1 MLMGIEAIAFAVG
14 ALIFLTVIGLG
25 LTTLLLPADGFE
37 VLLAPA
43 AGLAVLALGFQWL
56 TFFVPPYLA
65 ALVVFAAFGALS
77 AAVVWR
83 RRKKLIARWPDLLGA
98 GALILAFF
106 VALIQIDLQRG
117 YFTLGGFPSDNV
129 FIYVQAAQYLLDH
142 AMPIAHHLPSLA
154 NPGSVY
160 LTNIGPAFPNS
171 VGPIDAAASVLSG
184 RPVYALFDLVSGL
197 ALAITLGPVWFFV
210 RSGLGASWWT
220 AAAAGALLA
229 ANQLPYWVMGNGF
242 QQESLALPIFIA
254 GLAAAAFAIRAES
267 AASGALAGV
276 LTASLLGLYLPM
288 AVLLAVCAMGCA
300 LVRLILGRKASW
312 RGFLRPAAGAVA
324 AGVVAGLAAFY
335 VLLFQGGLSIWV
347 EVARIRV
354 PAGAISR
361 FPNPVYLLGT
371 LPFAHVWELLPQP
384 YGTFERLVLPLLVVA
399 SLLLAILLVL
409 GFGRAAVQQHA
420 QEAAILGAG
429 ALFVAY
435 EALVA
440 RYPYGFVKS
449 IGYMAPLTSGFVAY
463 GAIGLETLAR
473 PPLRRAARYA
483 GVGALGLVLVAS
495 AIASRDMVRLWVEDP
510 GSPTF
515 PPAYLALSGIA
526 SAVPVGAH
534 VLIDDPTTDYAE
546 LVKIAAAAYF
556 LPDRAVRVFA
566 GDKSAT
572 KFTLQS
578 VQPQLCA
585 FDYVISPAPPGSD
598 FALAYSDAA
607 AGLDVYR
614 RLGAAC

>member
-1 MLMGIEAIAFAVG
+1 M
-14 ALIFLTVIGLG
+14 
-25 LTTLLLPADGFE
+25 
-37 VLLAPA
+37 
-43 AGLAVLALGFQWL
+43 
-56 TFFVPPYLA
+56 
-65 ALVVFAAFGALS
+65 
-77 AAVVWR
+77 
-83 RRKKLIARWPDLLGA
+83 
-98 GALILAFF
+98 
-106 VALIQIDLQRG
+106 
-117 YFTLGGFPSDNV
+117 
-129 FIYVQAAQYLLDH
+129 
-142 AMPIAHHLPSLA
+142 
-154 NPGSVY
+154 
-160 LTNIGPAFPNS
+160 
-171 VGPIDAAASVLSG
+171 
-184 RPVYALFDLVSGL
+184 
-197 ALAITLGPVWFFV
+197 
-210 RSGLGASWWT
+210 
-220 AAAAGALLA
+220 
-229 ANQLPYWVMGNGF
+229 
-242 QQESLALPIFIA
+242 
-254 GLAAAAFAIRAES
+254 
-267 AASGALAGV
+267 
-276 LTASLLGLYLPM
+276 
-288 AVLLAVCAMGCA
+288 
-300 LVRLILGRKASW
+300 
-312 RGFLRPAAGAVA
+312 RPAAGAVA

-347 EVARIRV
+347 EVARILR
-354 PAGAISR
+354 AGRAR
-361 FPNPVYLLGT
+361 FPAFPIPPTCSGT
-371 LPFAHVWELLPQP
+371 LPFAHVWELLLQP

-399 SLLLAILLVL
+399 SLLLSILLVL

-449 IGYMAPLTSGFVAY
+449 IGYMAPLTAGFVAY
-463 GAIGLETLAR
+463 GAFGLDTLAR

-483 GVGALGLVLVAS
+483 GVLAIGLVLVAS

-515 PPAYLALSGIA
+515 PPAYIALSGIA

-534 VLIDDPTTDYAE
+534 VLIDDPTPDYAE

-585 FDYVISPAPPGSD
+585 FDYVISPAPPEGD

-607 AGLDVYR
+607 GLEVYR